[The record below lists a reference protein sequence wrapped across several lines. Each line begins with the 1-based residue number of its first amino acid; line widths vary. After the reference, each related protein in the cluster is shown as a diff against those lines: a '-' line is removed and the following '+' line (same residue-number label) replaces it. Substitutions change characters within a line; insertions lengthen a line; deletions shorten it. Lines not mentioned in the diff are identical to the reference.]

1 MKLKHFFFSLLLIFS
16 HCQRNNQEA
25 KPPVIVNDLKINH
38 SFETEDYSLKFI
50 QVITD
55 SRCPKETSCVWP
67 GSIEVEVEI
76 ENYLTKKKELKIIQL
91 DAPNSQ
97 DEEIIKIGKN
107 RSIFLKNLKPY
118 PQQSTREI
126 KNEDYQL
133 IFYEVYTKA

>member
-55 SRCPKETSCVWP
+55 SRCPKETSCVWS

-126 KNEDYQL
+126 RNEDYQL